1 MHVLSWSEQNT
12 KKQTRRLN
20 HSRKIPRKPYTYM
33 NEGVRKGLFKESQ
46 RVMIRIWRR
55 SHYDKKNT
63 HSMRL
68 EDTNQTSLSIYYSRK
83 GKGKNKNKEGSGEKK
98 QFQGKQT
105 RKLEKGK
112 ALRYVRYQNMKKQ
125 NLFRGNENPPRKY
138 GKMQLTKAPNPH
150 PNFRL
155 KNKQSRL
162 AKHSIVAW
170 S

>member
-83 GKGKNKNKEGSGEKK
+83 GKGKKKIRRAREKK
-98 QFQGKQT
+98 SSSKANKRENW
-105 RKLEKGK
+105 RK
-112 ALRYVRYQNMKKQ
+112 
-125 NLFRGNENPPRKY
+125 
-138 GKMQLTKAPNPH
+138 
-150 PNFRL
+150 
-155 KNKQSRL
+155 
-162 AKHSIVAW
+162 AKR
-170 S
+170 